1 MSNHWKK
8 MGAAIAVTVLM
19 GSVGFTKPLEA
30 AAPKAGPKRT
40 VNVTVRGGKNLTVL
54 LVSGTGRTLA
64 SKKITKT
71 TQKVTLKTVAVS
83 TTAGMNLQLVNSGGT
98 SSGEYFGPVV
108 LGWKGTAANRASR
121 VYTRLKSTKSSVISL
136 GTINVTK
143 VGTAKK
149 QGYATVTKKVSLA
162 NTSASVAVVSS
173 KGRPSGVGTY
183 GKKAAIGAQSVT
195 GSSVS
200 VSASNLPATPT
211 PPNPPQPNQQ
221 QPNQQ
226 QPNQPQGE
234 GAVAKEEDTLGGDK
248 DKDGIPNAFDVDDD
262 GDGKSDASDTDT
274 PTPVVSADDGVK
286 DCGSIRWNIF
296 TNFKATGENFVGT
309 LNAYGTGVFESKGAS
324 TATAVTNTMTMV
336 FAPIT
341 QVCGSAVTKTE
352 IKGNGVSYA
361 PATYQEVSR
370 TCSTGD
376 YQWLIG
382 KGRMC
387 DTGGQGY
394 AFHTPNTFS
403 ATDLPS
409 GQDTFSMRVTTAS
422 GVYEFTSSPG
432 FVFVSHPMLASYSI
446 DGGAEQTINYGS
458 NIPRIGISNTSVLT
472 LKLHRPQRFA
482 IDGEGGVVYDLGGFR
497 YTADIPNGTA
507 QGSQGPGK
515 CDASTVTDTVMTS
528 DTVINPSTKPVIEL
542 RWDIGKCFQSRS
554 TAWQTGN
561 LTVDIQV
568 EPAGP
573 GGNSAQKLFL
583 ALS

>member
-71 TQKVTLKTVAVS
+71 TQKVTLRTAAVS

-108 LGWKGTAANRASR
+108 LNWKGTSAKKAKR
-121 VYTRLKSTKSSVISL
+121 VYTRMKTTKSKKISL
-136 GTINVTK
+136 GTITVTK
-143 VGTAKK
+143 VGKAKK
-149 QGYATVTKKVSLA
+149 QGYATASKKVKLA
-162 NTSASVAVVSS
+162 NTSTAVAVIAS

-183 GKKAAIGAQSVT
+183 GKKAKIGAQSVT

-200 VSASNLPATPT
+200 VSAANLPAVI
-211 PPNPPQPNQQ
+211 NPPPPNQQ
-221 QPNQQ
+221 P
-226 QPNQPQGE
+226 GE
-234 GAVAKEEDTLGGDK
+234 GAVAADEETLGGDK

-262 GDGKSDASDTDT
+262 GDAIVDAADSNS
-274 PTPVVSADDGVK
+274 PTPKVSADDGLK
-286 DCGSIRWNIF
+286 DCGSIEWNIF

-309 LNAYGTGVFESKGAS
+309 LNAYGTGNFQSTGAS
-324 TATAVTNTMTMV
+324 TSTAVENTMTMV

-361 PATYQEVSR
+361 PATYQPVTR
-370 TCSTGD
+370 TCGSGD

-387 DTGGQGY
+387 GTDSQGY
-394 AFHTPNTFS
+394 DFHTANKFTP
-403 ATDLPS
+403 ATLPS
-409 GQDTFSMRVTTAS
+409 GQDTFSMRVTTAN
-422 GVYEFTSSPG
+422 GVYVFTSSPG

-446 DGGAEQTINYGS
+446 DGGAEQTIAYGS
-458 NIPRIGISNTSVLT
+458 SIPRIGITNTSKLT
-472 LKLHRPQRFA
+472 LKLYRPQRFA
-482 IDGEGGVVYDLGGFR
+482 IDGEGGQVYDLGGFR
-497 YTADIPNGTA
+497 YSADIPNGTV
-507 QGSQGPGK
+507 QGSPGPGK
-515 CDASTVTDTVMTS
+515 CDVSTVPDTAMAS
-528 DTVINPSTKPVIEL
+528 DTAINAASKPTITL
-542 RWDIGKCFQSRS
+542 TWDIGECFSSKS
-554 TAWQTGN
+554 TPWQTGN

-568 EPAGP
+568 EPAGR

>member
-1 MSNHWKK
+1 MSIHWKK
-8 MGAAIAVTVLM
+8 MGAAMAVTILM
-19 GSVGFTKPLEA
+19 GSIGFTKPLDA
-30 AAPKAGPKRT
+30 ATPKAGPKRT
-40 VNVTVRGGKNLTVL
+40 ITVTVRGGKNLTVL

-71 TQKVTLKTVAVS
+71 TQNVTLKTVAVS
-83 TTAGMNLQLVNSGGT
+83 TTAGMNLQLVNSGGA

-108 LGWKGTAANRASR
+108 LGWKGTAANKASR
-121 VYTRLKSTKSSVISL
+121 VYTRLKATKSAAISL
-136 GTINVTK
+136 GTIIVTK
-143 VGTAKK
+143 VGAAQK
-149 QGYATVTKKVSLA
+149 QGYATVAKKVSLA
-162 NTSASVAVVSS
+162 NTSSSVAVVSS

-183 GKKAAIGAQSVT
+183 GKSAAIGAQSVT

-221 QPNQQ
+221 Q
-226 QPNQPQGE
+226 GE
-234 GAVAKEEDTLGGDK
+234 GAVAKEDDTLGGDK
-248 DKDGIPNAFDVDDD
+248 DKDGVPNAFDVDDD
-262 GDGKSDASDTDT
+262 GDSKVDAADTDT
-274 PTPVVSADDGVK
+274 PTPVVSADNGVR
-286 DCGSIRWNIF
+286 DCGSIRWRIF

-309 LNAYGTGVFESKGAS
+309 LNAYGSGAFESKGSS

-336 FAPIT
+336 FSPIT
-341 QVCGSAVTKTE
+341 QVCGAAVTKTE

-361 PATYQEVSR
+361 PDTYQEVLR

-382 KGRMC
+382 RGRMC
-387 DTGGQGY
+387 DTGSQGF
-394 AFHTPNTFS
+394 AFHQANTF
-403 ATDLPS
+403 AADNLPS
-409 GQDTFSMRVTTAS
+409 GQDTFSMRVTTAN

-446 DGGAEQTINYGS
+446 DGGASTTINYGS
-458 NIPRIGISNTSVLT
+458 TIPRIGITNSSVLT
-472 LKLHRPQRFA
+472 LRLYRPQRFA
-482 IDGEGGVVYDLGGFR
+482 IDGEGGQIYDLGGFR
-497 YTADIPNGTA
+497 YSADIPNGTT

-515 CDASTVTDTVMTS
+515 CDASTITDTAMAS
-528 DTVINPSTKPVIEL
+528 DTVINPTAKPVIEL
-542 RWDIGKCFQSRS
+542 QWNIGQCFQSRN

-568 EPAGP
+568 EPVGP

-583 ALS
+583 TLS